1 MNTSRSHRV
10 PVAALSPRGFKW
22 GCSPSGVF
30 CYLGGR
36 KGTSQGS
43 LRQGSLASSRRQE
56 WRGVW
61 SRHVM
66 VPEAGGLWTSGFPVR
81 TVCVLIC
88 SQVCFGG
95 SVGHIGICGALYR
108 KRWMAGIR
116 A

>member
-1 MNTSRSHRV
+1 MITSRSHRV

-36 KGTSQGS
+36 KGTSQGY

-88 SQVCFGG
+88 LPGLFWWLCRTHQHLWS
-95 SVGHIGICGALYR
+95 ALQEAMDGR
-108 KRWMAGIR
+108 D
-116 A
+116 